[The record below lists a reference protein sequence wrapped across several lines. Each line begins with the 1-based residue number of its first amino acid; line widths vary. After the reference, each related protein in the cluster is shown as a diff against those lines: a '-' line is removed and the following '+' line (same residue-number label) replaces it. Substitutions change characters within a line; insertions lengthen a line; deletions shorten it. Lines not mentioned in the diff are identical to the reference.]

1 MSNRSTSMIP
11 SRSPRAARVIGMAA
25 MLCAPCVFAPVTWA
39 AEQTV
44 VAPPQYANKE
54 GETRDGDAFNNRRNR
69 IRYQQ
74 VFDAPAFQAV
84 SSDIIQI
91 TGIRFRL
98 DDGDGSVGSFD
109 VVVPKI
115 EIRLSSSPRDSLHM
129 SETFAENVGSD
140 VTVVYPESPLRLS
153 GQWVG
158 LPPQPFNVEIRFE
171 QSFWYDPRAG
181 HLLLEIFKPGQ
192 GALMPDFDQG
202 FDGVSFA
209 RGGYDNAS
217 ATLVQHRVGMV
228 AQFIYT
234 AVPEPSVLTLMVVSG
249 LALLL
254 GKGRK

>member
-1 MSNRSTSMIP
+1 MNNRSTPIFP
-11 SRSPRAARVIGMAA
+11 SGSPRAARVLGVAA
-25 MLCAPCVFAPVTWA
+25 MLCAPCVFAPATWA

-44 VAPPQYANKE
+44 VSPPQYANQE
-54 GETRDGDAFNNRRNR
+54 GETNYGDAFDIQISR

-115 EIRLSSSPRDSLHM
+115 EIRLSSSPRDSLRM

-140 VTVVYPESPLRLS
+140 VKVVYPEAPLRLS

-181 HLLLEIFKPGQ
+181 HLLLEILKPGQ
-192 GALMPDFDQG
+192 GAIMPRFDQG
-202 FDGVSFA
+202 FDGVSYA

-217 ATLVQHRVGMV
+217 ATLVRHRVGMV

-234 AVPEPSVLTLMVVSG
+234 AVPEPSVMALIVVGG